1 MVDKVVD
8 LIETKF
14 GNIFDS
20 IVVKKTC
27 KNNID
32 YYHIMTNKPFN
43 LVVSYEYNDNIWN
56 LYATYN
62 KNSSIEE
69 IELSELESLSGKHGF
84 YKAQNKYVIKQ
95 IGFIK
100 YILNSRGAYEHYIQ
114 FFAKYVRENIEY
126 L

>member
-1 MVDKVVD
+1 M
-8 LIETKF
+8 F
-14 GNIFDS
+14 
-20 IVVKKTC
+20 C
-27 KNNID
+27 KI
-32 YYHIMTNKPFN
+32 
-43 LVVSYEYNDNIWN
+43 DNIWN